1 MKILV
6 GTYSHLKNLKIYYRG
21 GNMMRQLTI
30 LYHKYTAMASTL
42 GLVAVMMVSAST
54 FVSGAYAQSNGGA
67 GGHGGWLYGHSSQ
80 LGQTNV
86 KVLGQELTQGI
97 KAQVGKVLGVQ
108 EPQSLLGM
116 KAFVVLEGEHQTG
129 RHP

>member
-1 MKILV
+1 
-6 GTYSHLKNLKIYYRG
+6 
-21 GNMMRQLTI
+21 MRELTI
-30 LYHKYTAMASTL
+30 LYHKDTAMALTL
-42 GLVAVMMVSAST
+42 GLVAVMMVST

-116 KAFVVLEGEHQTG
+116 KAFVVLEGEHQIG